1 MAHFSVE
8 NLRTCECAKK
18 DRQEILPVTRN
29 VRLSPG
35 HVAFVLCAVLQNS
48 LKIPKH
54 RTVFPSNISVA
65 DIVVVVADDLQ

>member
-29 VRLSPG
+29 VQLSPD
-35 HVAFVLCAVLQNS
+35 HVAFMFRAVLQDFFE
-48 LKIPKH
+48 IPKH
-54 RTVFPSNISVA
+54 RAVFASSIAIA
-65 DIVVVVADDLQ
+65 DIVVVVADDL

>member
-18 DRQEILPVTRN
+18 DRQEILPATRN